1 MSYAT
6 RADMAA
12 SFGAREV
19 ADLERGE
26 AERIER
32 ALADA
37 AAEIDA
43 ELATVYVVPLVAWMS
58 PGTGAEGVSPGR
70 ARKACRPERTP
81 RRTRRRPGPC

>member
-1 MSYAT
+1 MTYAT

-43 ELATVYVVPLVAWMS
+43 ELARPSTSCRW
-58 PGTGAEGVSPGR
+58 
-70 ARKACRPERTP
+70 KACRPERTP